1 MKLLYLPDGVSF
13 IRVGFY
19 GTAVL
24 TLFVCY
30 IMVRLYT
37 AAVLISGY
45 GSTQHLYSPD
55 DVGYIRVWFYTAAV
69 LT

>member
-1 MKLLYLPDGVSF
+1 MQLLYLPDGVRY

-30 IMVRLYT
+30 IRVRLYT
-37 AAVLISGY
+37 AAILISEY
-45 GSTQHLYSPD
+45 GSTQHFYSPD
-55 DVGYIRVWFYTAAV
+55 GVGYIRVWYNTALV